1 MMNSN
6 VKQHIGHQ
14 VMALIDRLGVSP
26 LTRNYHLFY
35 MCISNTDQRLRGAVR
50 ALGNSPSQ
58 ADLDE
63 VIEKFVPEA
72 MGSTYMRRQQDDVL
86 RNLEGVLSK
95 LNVDQLEAANFTG
108 AVNKV
113 SESLANQ
120 PDPQKVSPETLVKI
134 AEAMV
139 EAGRRKV
146 VAGNK
151 TISQVETHVDEL
163 GKLRNEIERLRMI
176 ANTDELTR
184 LANRRSFDETLATVF
199 SSENRNSF
207 GLVMLDI
214 DHFKSINDT
223 HGHAGGDE
231 VLRVVAGCL
240 RDCMRQDAFVAR
252 TGGEEFAI
260 ILKKTNIE
268 EVRRAAERVRA
279 AVENIGIIN
288 RRASGTSGRVT
299 VSVGAAMAEDADTP
313 KILYELADAALYCSK
328 EGGRNRVTLSGELGK
343 SSTERFLMYRK
354 A

>member
-1 MMNSN
+1 MEM
-6 VKQHIGHQ
+6 
-14 VMALIDRLGVSP
+14 IDRLGVSP
-26 LTRNYHLFY
+26 LPRNYHLFY
-35 MCISNTDQRLRGAVR
+35 ICLSSTDQRLRGAVR

-58 ADLDE
+58 ADLDD

-72 MGSTYMRRQQDDVL
+72 MGSTYMRRHQDDVL

-120 PDPQKVSPETLVKI
+120 QDPNKIPPETLMKV

-163 GKLRNEIERLRMI
+163 GKLRNEIERLRLI

-184 LANRRSFDETLATVF
+184 LANRRSFDESLAMVY
-199 SSENRNSF
+199 SNESRNSF

-231 VLRVVAGCL
+231 VLRVVAKCL
-240 RDCMRQDAFVAR
+240 RGSMRQDTVVAR

-268 EVRRAAERVRA
+268 EVRRAAERIRE
-279 AVENIGIIN
+279 AVEKLGIIT
-288 RRASGTSGRVT
+288 RHEGKSRKVT
-299 VSVGAAMAEDADTP
+299 VSVGAAMADDAETP
-313 KILYELADAALYCSK
+313 QALYELADAALYCSK
-328 EGGRNRVTLSGELGK
+328 ETGRNRVTLSGELGTH
-343 SSTERFLMYRK
+343 STERFLMYK
-354 A
+354 KG

>member
-1 MMNSN
+1 MNSN

-14 VMALIDRLGVSP
+14 VMAMIDRLGVSP

-50 ALGNSPSQ
+50 ALGNSPTQ
-58 ADLDE
+58 ADIDE

-72 MGSTYMRRQQDDVL
+72 LGSTFMRRQQDDVL

-108 AVNKV
+108 AVNNV
-113 SESLANQ
+113 SETLANQ
-120 PDPQKVSPETLVKI
+120 PDPQKVSPETLVKV
-134 AEAMV
+134 AEALV

-151 TISQVETHVDEL
+151 TISQVESHVDEL

-184 LANRRSFDETLATVF
+184 LANRRSFDETLATVY
-199 SSENRNSF
+199 SKENRTSF

-260 ILKKTNIE
+260 ILKKTNAE

-279 AVENIGIIN
+279 AVENLGIIN
-288 RRASGTSGRVT
+288 RRSNGTCGRVT
-299 VSVGAAMAEDADTP
+299 VSVGAAMADDAETP
-313 KILYELADAALYCSK
+313 KGLYELADGALYRSK
-328 EGGRNRVTLSGELGK
+328 DGGRNRVTLSGELGTD
-343 SSTERFLMYRK
+343 STKRFLMYKR
-354 A
+354 

>member
-1 MMNSN
+1 MMSSGN

-14 VMALIDRLGVSP
+14 IIAMMDRLGVSP

-35 MCISNTDQRLRGAVR
+35 MCISNTDQRLRSAVR
-50 ALGNSPSQ
+50 NLGNTPSQ

-72 MGSTYMRRQQDDVL
+72 LGSNYMRRQQDDVL

-95 LNVDQLEAANFTG
+95 LNVDQLEAASFTG

-113 SESLANQ
+113 SETLANQ
-120 PDPQKVSPETLVKI
+120 PDPQKVTPETLVKV
-134 AEAMV
+134 AEALV

-151 TISQVETHVDEL
+151 TISQVESHVDEL

-184 LANRRSFDETLATVF
+184 LANRRSFDETLAAIY
-199 SSENRNSF
+199 SNEKRSSF

-223 HGHAGGDE
+223 HGHAGGDD
-231 VLRVVAGCL
+231 VLRVVAKCL
-240 RDCMRQDAFVAR
+240 RECMRGDAVVAR
-252 TGGEEFAI
+252 TGGEEFAVI
-260 ILKKTNIE
+260 IKKTNIE
-268 EVRRAAERVRA
+268 ELRRAAERIRA
-279 AVENIGIIN
+279 AVENLNIIN
-288 RRASGTSGRVT
+288 RRPNGTSGKVT
-299 VSVGAAMAEDADTP
+299 VSVGASMADDAETP
-313 KILYELADAALYCSK
+313 QSLYEMADSALYCSK
-328 EGGRNRVTLSGELGK
+328 AAGRNRVTLAGELSTQ
-343 SSTERFLMYRK
+343 SSERFLMYKR
-354 A
+354 